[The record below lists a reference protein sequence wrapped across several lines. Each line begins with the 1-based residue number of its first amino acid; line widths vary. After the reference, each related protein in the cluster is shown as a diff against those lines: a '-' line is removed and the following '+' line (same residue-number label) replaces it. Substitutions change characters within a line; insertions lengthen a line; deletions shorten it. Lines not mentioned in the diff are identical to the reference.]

1 MKEKAQKMIE
11 QFKKHAR
18 AASYHY
24 ADDTGKEWDLAK
36 KEKNIALEIF
46 DNNPDLQEE
55 LREIARNDEL
65 WSIDTERPTYP

>member
-1 MKEKAQKMIE
+1 MGFSEK
-11 QFKKHAR
+11 
-18 AASYHY
+18 
-24 ADDTGKEWDLAK
+24 G
-36 KEKNIALEIF
+36 KNIALEIF